1 MSDSWIDVALESAIL
16 PGDYRVVETD
26 DTTIAVVNVSGKFFA
41 IEDVCTHDGEE
52 LTGGPIENDQIV
64 CPRHGARFCLRTGA
78 ALTAP
83 AYEPVRTFPI
93 RVAHGMVQVLP
104 E

>member
-52 LTGGPIENDQIV
+52 LTGGPIEKDQIV